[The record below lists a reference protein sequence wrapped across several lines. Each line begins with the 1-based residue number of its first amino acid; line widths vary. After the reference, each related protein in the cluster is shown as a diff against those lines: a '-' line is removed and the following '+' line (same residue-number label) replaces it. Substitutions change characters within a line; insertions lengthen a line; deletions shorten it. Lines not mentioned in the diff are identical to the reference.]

1 MSEQIDLAGR
11 IVEAV
16 RATAPNAEAEVLV
29 DTTNL
34 ALTRFANSMIH
45 QNVAD
50 ETTTV
55 RLVAHVDGRTVTATT
70 TVTGDD
76 ALHGFVDRTL
86 DSARLAPL
94 DPGWPGL
101 APAAKLATE
110 GTVDDA
116 IANASPADRAD
127 RIRAFVDAAGG
138 LTTAGYCRTRHSRA
152 AFANSA
158 GQAVS
163 GATAEIAMDGIART
177 ASSDGSARHASAYL
191 SELDGAKLGARAAAK
206 ARAGDG
212 ATELPPGRYEV
223 VLEPTAVADVL
234 QALAMFGFDG
244 KAVNERRSFL
254 AAGEQQMDA
263 AITFVDDAVSPGMIG
278 LPFDDEGTPRRVTP
292 IIENGRTVGP
302 VQNRRT
308 AREAGTESTGNGGGG
323 VFGAFALN
331 LMLRPSGGDG
341 APAGA
346 SDVSEVDGPAAD
358 STIAALVAHVSR
370 GILVTDHWY
379 TRVLDPRTLVM
390 TGLTRNGVWLIEN
403 GEITQPLRNFRF
415 TQSYPQALGPGAVL
429 GVGTHARAVPNN
441 YSVASFRCPALHL
454 ASWNFTGGASG

>member
-1 MSEQIDLAGR
+1 MSAEVDLASR
-11 IVEAV
+11 IADVVKSA
-16 RATAPNAEAEVLV
+16 APGAETEVSV
-29 DTTNL
+29 DTTSL

-55 RLVAHVDGRTVTATT
+55 RLVTHVDGRTVTATT

-76 ALHGFVDRTL
+76 ALRGFVDRTL
-86 DSARLAPL
+86 DAARLAPL

-101 APAAKLATE
+101 APAAKLATA

-138 LTTAGYCRTRHSRA
+138 LTTAGYCRTRYTRA

-191 SELDGAKLGARAAAK
+191 SEVDGAKLGARAAAK
-206 ARAGDG
+206 ARPGDG

-244 KAVNERRSFL
+244 KGVNERRSFL
-254 AAGEQQMDA
+254 VADEQQMDP

-278 LPFDDEGTPRRVTP
+278 LPFDDEGTPRQVTP
-292 IIENGRTVGP
+292 IVENGRTVGP
-302 VQNRRT
+302 VQSRRT

-323 VFGAFALN
+323 SFGAFAFN
-331 LMLRPSGGDG
+331 LMLRAGGGDHEV
-341 APAGA
+341 A
-346 SDVSEVDGPAAD
+346 EVDGPAAD
-358 STIAALVAHVSR
+358 STVAALVANVSR

-415 TQSYPQALGPGAVL
+415 TQSYPQALGPGVVL

>member
-1 MSEQIDLAGR
+1 MSAEVDLASR
-11 IVEAV
+11 IADVVKSA
-16 RATAPNAEAEVLV
+16 APGAETEVSV
-29 DTTNL
+29 DTTSL

-55 RLVAHVDGRTVTATT
+55 RLVTHVDGRTVTATT

-76 ALHGFVDRTL
+76 ALRGFVDRTL
-86 DSARLAPL
+86 DAARLAPL

-101 APAAKLATE
+101 APAAKLATA

-138 LTTAGYCRTRHSRA
+138 LTTAGYCRTRYTRA

-191 SELDGAKLGARAAAK
+191 SEVDGAKLGARAAAK

-212 ATELPPGRYEV
+212 ASELPPGRYEV

-244 KAVNERRSFL
+244 KGVNERRSFL
-254 AAGEQQMDA
+254 VADEQQMDP

-278 LPFDDEGTPRRVTP
+278 LPFDDEGTPRQVTP
-292 IIENGRTVGP
+292 IVENGRTVGP
-302 VQNRRT
+302 VQSRRT

-323 VFGAFALN
+323 SFGAFAFN
-331 LMLRPSGGDG
+331 LMLRAGGGDHEV
-341 APAGA
+341 A
-346 SDVSEVDGPAAD
+346 EVDGPAAD
-358 STIAALVAHVSR
+358 STVAALVANVSR

-415 TQSYPQALGPGAVL
+415 TQSYPRALGPGVVL

>member
-1 MSEQIDLAGR
+1 MSAEVDLASR
-11 IVEAV
+11 IADVVKSA
-16 RATAPNAEAEVLV
+16 APGAETEVSV
-29 DTTNL
+29 DTTSL

-55 RLVAHVDGRTVTATT
+55 RLVTHVDGRTVTATT

-76 ALHGFVDRTL
+76 ALRGFVGRTL
-86 DSARLAPL
+86 DAARLAPL

-101 APAAKLATE
+101 APAAKLATA

-138 LTTAGYCRTRHSRA
+138 LTTAGYCRTRYTRA

-191 SELDGAKLGARAAAK
+191 SEVDGAKLGARAAAK

-244 KAVNERRSFL
+244 KGVNERRSFL
-254 AAGEQQMDA
+254 VADEQQMDP

-278 LPFDDEGTPRRVTP
+278 LPFDDEGTPRQVTP
-292 IIENGRTVGP
+292 IVENGRTVGP
-302 VQNRRT
+302 VQSRRT

-323 VFGAFALN
+323 SFGAFAFN
-331 LMLRPSGGDG
+331 LMLRAGGGDHEV
-341 APAGA
+341 A
-346 SDVSEVDGPAAD
+346 EVDGPAAD
-358 STIAALVAHVSR
+358 STVAALVANVSR

-415 TQSYPQALGPGAVL
+415 TQSYPQALGPGVVL

>member
-1 MSEQIDLAGR
+1 MNAELDLAGR
-11 IVEAV
+11 IVDMVTSSGPITETQV
-16 RATAPNAEAEVLV
+16 MV
-29 DTTNL
+29 DTTSL

-76 ALHGFVDRTL
+76 ALRGFVDRTL
-86 DSARLAPL
+86 DAARLAPL

-101 APAAKLATE
+101 APAAKLATA

-116 IANASPADRAD
+116 IANASPADRAE
-127 RIRAFVDAAGG
+127 RIRAFIDAAGG
-138 LTTAGYCRTRHSRA
+138 LTTAGFCRTRHTRA

-163 GATAEIAMDGIART
+163 GATADIAMDGIART
-177 ASSDGSARHASAYL
+177 ASSDGSARHASAHL
-191 SELDGAKLGARAAAK
+191 AELDGGKLGARAAAK

-212 ATELPPGRYEV
+212 AIELAPGRYEV
-223 VLEPTAVADVL
+223 VLEPTAVADL
-234 QALAMFGFDG
+234 LHAFAMFGFDG
-244 KAVNERRSFL
+244 KGVNERRSFL
-254 AAGEQQMDA
+254 VAGEQQMDP

-278 LPFDDEGTPRRVTP
+278 LPFDDEGTPREVTP
-292 IIENGRTVGP
+292 IVEHGRTVGP
-302 VQNRRT
+302 VHNRRT
-308 AREAGTESTGNGGGG
+308 AREAGVESTGNGGGG
-323 VFGAFALN
+323 SFGAFAFN
-331 LMLRPSGGDG
+331 LMLLPAAGD
-341 APAGA
+341 A
-346 SDVSEVDGPAAD
+346 DVAEVDGPAAD
-358 STIAALVAHVSR
+358 STVAALVANVSR

-403 GEITQPLRNFRF
+403 GAITQPLRNFRF

-441 YSVASFRCPALHL
+441 YSVASFRCPALRL

>member
-1 MSEQIDLAGR
+1 MRDVNQVDLAGR
-11 IVEAV
+11 IVDLV
-16 RATAPNAEAEVLV
+16 TASTPSAEAEVLV

-70 TVTGDD
+70 TVTDD
-76 ALHGFVDRTL
+76 DGLRGFVDRTL
-86 DSARLAPL
+86 DAARLAPL

-101 APAAKLATE
+101 APAAKLATG

-116 IANASPADRAD
+116 IANATPADRAE
-127 RIRAFVDAAGG
+127 RIGAFVDASGG
-138 LTTAGYCRTRHSRA
+138 LTTAGFCRTRHTRA
-152 AFANSA
+152 AFANAA
-158 GQAVS
+158 GQSAS
-163 GATAEIAMDGIART
+163 GATSEIAMDGIART
-177 ASSDGSARHASAYL
+177 VSSDGSARHASAYL

-212 ATELPPGRYEV
+212 ATELAPGRYEV
-223 VLEPTAVADVL
+223 VLEPTAVADLL

-244 KAVNERRSFL
+244 KGVNERRSFL
-254 AAGEQQMDA
+254 VAGEQQMDP

-292 IIENGRTVGP
+292 IVENGRTIGP

-308 AREAGTESTGNGGGG
+308 AREAGTESTGNGGSGS
-323 VFGAFALN
+323 FGAFAFN
-331 LMLRPSGGDG
+331 LMLRPDGDDQKV
-341 APAGA
+341 A
-346 SDVSEVDGPAAD
+346 EVDGPAAD
-358 STIAALVAHVSR
+358 STVAALVANVSR

-415 TQSYPQALGPGAVL
+415 TQSYPQALAPGAVL